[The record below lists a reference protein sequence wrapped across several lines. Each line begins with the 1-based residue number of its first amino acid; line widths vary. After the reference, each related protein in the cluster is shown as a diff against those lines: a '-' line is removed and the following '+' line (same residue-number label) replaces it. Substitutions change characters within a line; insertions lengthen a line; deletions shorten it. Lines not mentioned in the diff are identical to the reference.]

1 MVASYGSLRSLDNI
15 AQSQKVKVMSH
26 DDQTEM
32 GGGQARFLTTH
43 WSLIEAVTNDEIDE
57 NHVLIGSLLNRY
69 WKPVYCYLR
78 RHGYSNEDAKDL
90 TQAFFH
96 EVVLGRGLF
105 QRADKSQ
112 GRFRSFLLVALK
124 RYVDASRDKEFA
136 QKRIPKSKLI
146 PLDMVSESG
155 LSAVCTDLT
164 PEDSYNYA
172 WVSALLEQV
181 LEHVKAECYEDGKMN
196 HWHLFCERVLRPI
209 IDKTDPPA
217 MDELCSKYRIK
228 DRTTASNMIV
238 TVKRRFRTALR
249 NHLRKLVS
257 SDEEV
262 DSELVEIMQ
271 FLPRIAQDHK

>member
-1 MVASYGSLRSLDNI
+1 MVVSSGSLRYLDNI
-15 AQSQKVKVMSH
+15 AHSQKAKVMSH

-32 GGGQARFLTTH
+32 GGGQVRFLTTH
-43 WSLIEAVTNDEIDE
+43 WSLIEAVACDEKD
-57 NHVLIGSLLNRY
+57 NNRVLIGSLLKRY

-78 RHGYSNEDAKDL
+78 RNGYGNEDAKDL

-124 RYVDASRDKEFA
+124 RYVAASRDKEFA
-136 QKRIPKSKLI
+136 RKRIPKSKLV
-146 PLDMVSESG
+146 PLEMVDESG
-155 LSAVCTDLT
+155 LSAACTELT

-172 WVSALLEQV
+172 WVSALLEKV
-181 LEHVKAECYEDGKMN
+181 LEHVKDKCYEDGKIC
-196 HWHLFCERVLRPI
+196 HWHLFSERVLSPI
-209 IDKTDPPA
+209 TNKADPLA
-217 MDELCSKYRIK
+217 MDELCHKYRIK

-249 NHLRKLVS
+249 NHLRDLVS
-257 SDEEV
+257 SKEEV

-271 FLPRIAQDHK
+271 FLPRIAQDRT

>member
-1 MVASYGSLRSLDNI
+1 
-15 AQSQKVKVMSH
+15 MSR

-32 GGGQARFLTTH
+32 GGGQVRFLTTH
-43 WSLIEAVTNDEIDE
+43 WSLIEAVAGDEQDE
-57 NHVLIGSLLNRY
+57 TRTLIGSLLERY

-78 RHGYSNEDAKDL
+78 RHGYGNEEAKDL

-96 EVVLGRGLF
+96 EVVLGRNLF

-124 RYVDASRDKEFA
+124 RYVAASREKEFA
-136 QKRIPKSKLI
+136 QKRIPKSKL
-146 PLDMVSESG
+146 VSLEMADESS
-155 LSAVCTDLT
+155 LSAACTELT

-181 LEHVKAECYEDGKMN
+181 LENVKTGCYEDGKTC
-196 HWHLFCERVLRPI
+196 HWHLFRERVLGPI
-209 IDKTDPPA
+209 KGKADPPA
-217 MDELCSKYRIK
+217 MDELCHKYRIE

-238 TVKRRFRTALR
+238 TVKRRFRTVLR
-249 NHLRKLVS
+249 SYLRDMVS
-257 SDEEV
+257 SDQEV

-271 FLPRIAQDHK
+271 FLPRIAQDLT